1 MLGLNRSI
9 ANRVGTLVASEEA
22 ADVIYNQGDEGV
34 SNNSIIYNVDDTV
47 FAAETS
53 SDAFLYLDPSNSS
66 YDSTTTFSDIITE
79 VEGATYGGQSDW
91 EVAEANQVLDVSNI
105 SGWALSSTSLDN
117 IVQNYIYANYI
128 YSSTVKTNN
137 TASVVTLLN
146 SHGNDHTINYF
157 VVFKNGSTDNF
168 FIAVKQIPPGN
179 TVQRTNSLFDSGTG
193 WTIQPSTLDFSLG
206 DLISAQD
213 ASGNYVNVVTVA
225 THRFNEAEQ
234 AYPRTPV
241 PRVPIN
247 VYSENQT
254 IPNGFDPGVLMAY
267 GDILEPNRL
276 LVGSVERYVAGEDV
290 KEPAD
295 YPNSITPAGD
305 DGGYAMTSFLDLDT
319 SEPSISAITTTN
331 KQISVYVIFGSQV
344 KPPDPWYDKLSGEVI
359 NARINIIGFRNQMTV
374 SNLIGALSVRN
385 SDSILESSA
394 ITTKFTTTIEG
405 VTTYFAYHKFTFDV
419 SDVPVY
425 ATDQE
430 KTNFGISG
438 TAKVSDLSYDSV
450 GSFAEEK
457 HESQIFR
464 IEDIQFGSNKR
475 MYGPVV
481 KGPKTF
487 AKIVVPTLG
496 GSFGVGDDTTLVMF
510 DSVGNTPQQVER
522 SLKTG
527 VVPPSYA
534 NNLFSFEF
542 EASTTQDTSI
552 ETSANEATVT
562 FDNRFGAFND
572 NSEFVFI
579 DTSDQQTD
587 ISGDVSI
594 SIDKSLYP
602 SDANI
607 SLDLNIRVDSDDV
620 PLGVSPT
627 VSTVGDVDTYNW
639 NFSKIIN
646 LVGASDFSVKQTTK
660 LVVSVDNG
668 SQANGD
674 YQLTV
679 INGSTLSATEDNTQL
694 GSPAPET
701 DPADLTGQTI
711 APIPRYNKY

>member
-1 MLGLNRSI
+1 MLGLSRSI
-9 ANRVGTLVASEEA
+9 ANRVGTLSVSGEA
-22 ADVIYNQGDEGV
+22 ADVVYNQGDTGV
-34 SNNSIIYNVDDTV
+34 SSNSIIYNVDNTV
-47 FAAETS
+47 FSAETS
-53 SDAFLYLDPSNSS
+53 SDAFLYLNPST
-66 YDSTTTFSDIITE
+66 YDGTTTFSDIVTE

-91 EVAEANQVLDVSNI
+91 EVAEANQVLDASDI
-105 SGWALSSTSLDN
+105 SGWALSDVSLDN

-128 YSSTVKTNN
+128 FPSTVKTNN
-137 TASVVTLLN
+137 TASVVSLLA
-146 SHGNDHTINYF
+146 SHGDNHTINYF

-168 FIAVKQIPPGN
+168 FIAVKTIPPGN
-179 TVQRTNSLFDSGTG
+179 AIQRTNSLFGGGTG
-193 WTIQPSTLDFSLG
+193 WTTQPSTFDFSLG

-213 ASGNYVNVVTVA
+213 ASGNYVNVITVA
-225 THRFNEAEQ
+225 TNRFNEAEQ
-234 AYPRTPV
+234 AYARTPV
-241 PRVPIN
+241 PQVPIN

-276 LVGSVERYVAGEDV
+276 LDGSVERYVAGEDV
-290 KEPAD
+290 KSPVD
-295 YPNSITPAGD
+295 YPNSTTPTGD
-305 DGGYAMTSFLDLDT
+305 DGGYAMTSFLDLDS
-319 SEPSISAITTTN
+319 SEPTISAITTTN

-344 KPPDPWYDKLSGEVI
+344 KPPDPWYDSLSGEVI
-359 NARINIIGFRNQMTV
+359 KARINIIGFRNEMTV
-374 SNLIGALSVRN
+374 SNLLGALSVRN
-385 SDSILESSA
+385 SDSIIESNAS
-394 ITTKFTTTIEG
+394 TTKFTATIEG

-475 MYGPVV
+475 IYGPVV

-487 AKIVVPTLG
+487 SKIVVPTLG
-496 GSFGVGDDTTLVMF
+496 GSFGVGDDTTSVMF
-510 DSVGNTPQQVER
+510 DSVGGTPQQVER

-527 VVPPSYA
+527 VDAPSH
-534 NNLFSFEF
+534 NNDQFNFEF
-542 EASTTQDTSI
+542 DASTTQDVSI
-552 ETSANEATVT
+552 ETSLDEATVP
-562 FDNRFGAFND
+562 FDSRFGAFND
-572 NSEFVFI
+572 NSEFVYI

-602 SDANI
+602 SDTNI

-620 PLGVSPT
+620 ALGVSPT

-660 LVVSVDNG
+660 LVVSVANG
-668 SQANGD
+668 SQADGE

-679 INGSTLSATEDNTQL
+679 LNASTLSATEDNTQL
-694 GSPAPET
+694 GSPPPET
-701 DPADLTGQTI
+701 AEEDLTGQTI